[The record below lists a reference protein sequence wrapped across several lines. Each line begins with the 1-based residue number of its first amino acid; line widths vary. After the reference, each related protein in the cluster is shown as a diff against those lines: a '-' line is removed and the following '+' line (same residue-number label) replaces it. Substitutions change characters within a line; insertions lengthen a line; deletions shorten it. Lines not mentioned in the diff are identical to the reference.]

1 MSLFE
6 VKDLTMKFGGLVAVN
21 RVNFKI
27 ENGDILGLI
36 GPNGSGKTTIFNI
49 ITGLYNP
56 TFGKVFFNNENID
69 VLKPNIIVEKGI
81 VRTFQNIRLFQN
93 MTVFEN
99 VLVGGHCKIN
109 TTSLND
115 LIGFNKKEEEDK
127 AFKKVE
133 KLLNV
138 FNLLNLKDE
147 LAKNLPY
154 GKQRE
159 LEIARALAS
168 EPKLILLDEP
178 AAGMNSN
185 ETKNLLKIIKKLN
198 DMGITILLV
207 EHDMKLVMNVCERI
221 IVLNHGAKIAEGLP
235 RQIQNNKTVIE
246 AYLGRQG
253 KNHS

>member
-49 ITGLYNP
+49 ITGLYKP
-56 TFGKVFFNNENID
+56 VFGKVFLKKENISA
-69 VLKPNIIVEKGI
+69 LKPNIIVEKGI
-81 VRTFQNIRLFQN
+81 ARTFQNIRLFQN
-93 MTVFEN
+93 MTVLEN

-109 TTSLND
+109 TTSFND
-115 LIGFNKKEEEDK
+115 LFGFNKKKEEDK

-133 KLLNV
+133 RLLSM
-138 FNLLNLKDE
+138 FNLLNLKNE

-185 ETKNLLKIIKKLN
+185 ETKNLMKIINKLN

-235 RQIQNNKTVIE
+235 RQIQNDETVIE
-246 AYLGRQG
+246 AYLGRQV